1 MPVYRLGSRLAFPP
15 VDEAEDGLLAVGGDL
30 SPQRLLAAYSAGIF
44 PWYND
49 GQPLLWHAPDP
60 RFVLPTDKLLI
71 GRSLRK
77 AIAKAPYQL
86 TMDTAF
92 ADVIA
97 RCAEVPRPGQAGT
110 WITDEMQ
117 AAYVKLHE
125 LGFAHSVEAWRCD
138 DRDGAPRELVGGF
151 YGISLGALFCGES
164 MFALAPD
171 ASKIAFVAAC
181 RQLRAWGTALIDCQV
196 HTDHLA
202 RFGAVDIPRATYM
215 ALLPKLLDEPTRRGK
230 WTFDVAATDV

>member
-44 PWYND
+44 PWYNE

-60 RFVLPTDKLLI
+60 RFVLPTDKLVI

-77 AIAKAPYQL
+77 AIAKAPYAL

-97 RCAEVPRPGQAGT
+97 RCAEV
-110 WITDEMQ
+110 

-125 LGFAHSVEAWRCD
+125 LGFAHSVEAWRD
-138 DRDGAPRELVGGF
+138 GDAGAPRELVGGF

-202 RFGAVDIPRATYM
+202 RFGAVDIPRVAYM

-230 WTFDVAATDV
+230 WAFDPATTTSKY